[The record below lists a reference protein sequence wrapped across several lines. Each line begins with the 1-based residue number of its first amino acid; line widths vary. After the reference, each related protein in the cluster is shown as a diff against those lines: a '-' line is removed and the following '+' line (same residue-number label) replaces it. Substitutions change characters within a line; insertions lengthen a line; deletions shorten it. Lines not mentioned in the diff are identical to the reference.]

1 MMNGNRGQ
9 TVLTL
14 VVVLAAV
21 ILVWS
26 FLAPVMNDQIASA
39 TGLTPIE
46 AFFLN
51 NMNLAIGLAIFFF
64 AVAGWRRLT
73 AQ

>member
-1 MMNGNRGQ
+1 MRRGQ

-26 FLAPVMNDQIASA
+26 FLAPIMNQQVASA
-39 TGLTPIE
+39 QGLNPME

-51 NMNLAIGLAIFFF
+51 NINLAIGVAILFF
-64 AVAGWRRLT
+64 AIAGWRRMT
-73 AQ
+73 AS

>member
-1 MMNGNRGQ
+1 VRRGQ

-26 FLAPVMNDQIASA
+26 FLAPVMNDQIQMAQ
-39 TGLTPIE
+39 GLTPME

-51 NMNLAIGLAIFFF
+51 NMNLAIGVAILFF
-64 AVAGWRRLT
+64 AVAGWRRMT
-73 AQ
+73 AV